1 MKKINKIVCLLIIA
15 VFSLNGLAQKI
26 SEPEPNIQDTL
37 LNNLKTVALS
47 NDNNVEMAD
56 AFRSEGKIYVVIAV
70 MATVFACLTAYLIM
84 IDRKVKKLE
93 EDLKNKK

>member
-47 NDNNVEMAD
+47 NNNNVEMAD
-56 AFRSEGKIYVVIAV
+56 AFRSEGKIYVVISV
-70 MATVFACLTAYLIM
+70 ISIIFICLIGYLIY
-84 IDRKVKKLE
+84 IDLKLRKLE
-93 EDLKNKK
+93 NKN